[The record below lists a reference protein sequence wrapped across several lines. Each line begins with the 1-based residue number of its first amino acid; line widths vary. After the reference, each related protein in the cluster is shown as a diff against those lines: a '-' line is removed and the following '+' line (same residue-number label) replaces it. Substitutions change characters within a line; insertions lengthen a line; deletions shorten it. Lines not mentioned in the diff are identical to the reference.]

1 MEKSNIIFKLYPNA
15 SVVSED
21 GIVYDENKQVMTIDE
36 DLVNSELETQR
47 QAEETKKQAKEDLK
61 ASAKA
66 KLIAGEPL
74 TEEEANTIVL

>member
-1 MEKSNIIFKLYPNA
+1 
-15 SVVSED
+15 
-21 GIVYDENKQVMTIDE
+21 MTKKYVNGVLM
-36 DLVNSELETQR
+36 DLTPEEETQR
-47 QAEETKKQAKEDLK
+47 QAEEQNAIAAKEEEEAAKTARENLK